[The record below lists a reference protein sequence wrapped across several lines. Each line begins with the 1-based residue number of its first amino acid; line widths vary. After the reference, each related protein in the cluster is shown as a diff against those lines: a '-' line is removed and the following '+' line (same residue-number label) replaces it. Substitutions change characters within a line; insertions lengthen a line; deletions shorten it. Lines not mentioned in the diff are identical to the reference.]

1 MEAVRNCAVLAPMF
15 LSLFALTAL
24 AVAQQVP
31 PASVASTY
39 SLTTSTAFPY
49 PSATQST
56 DDTQSFIVSQWSL
69 SKGRIQ
75 NNPQNLAFID
85 DPFPNNPPPVTD
97 SSNYTG
103 PVLQVTYPQG
113 SYSDGAGG
121 TGGVG
126 GAQFIN
132 LWNASDGSSF
142 NSMLLSYEVA
152 FDTNF
157 NWVLGGKLPG
167 LRGGL
172 ATSGCSGGS
181 QSDGSSCF
189 SSRVMWR
196 QNAAGE
202 VYAYI
207 PTPNGLCNDN
217 NIICNSDYG
226 ISISRGSFTFTTG
239 QWNRIT
245 MLVLL
250 NNPPDLANGNIQ
262 LYFNDVLA
270 INQTNLQIRSNSS
283 LAANGMYFSTFFG
296 GSDSSYETPVTTYTY
311 FRNLQLWG
319 GSASSSLSG
328 EPVTSGAVRRTPGLW
343 LLLLLITLVY
353 LI

>member
-1 MEAVRNCAVLAPMF
+1 MIISL
-15 LSLFALTAL
+15 LFALSAL
-24 AVAQQVP
+24 ALCEAQQVP
-31 PASVASTY
+31 PASVASNY
-39 SLTTSTAFPY
+39 ELATSTSFPF
-49 PSATQST
+49 PAATQTSP
-56 DDTQSFIVSQWSL
+56 DTESFIVAQWSL

-75 NNPQNLAFID
+75 NNPQNLAFVD
-85 DPFPNNPPPVTD
+85 DPYPNNPPPVAV

-103 PVLQVTYPQG
+103 PVLQVTYPQD
-113 SYSDGAGG
+113 SFSDTSSSSGG
-121 TGGVG
+121 G

-152 FDTNF
+152 FQANF
-157 NWVLGGKLPG
+157 DWVKGGKLPG

-181 QSDGSSCF
+181 ASNGTSCF

-196 QNAAGE
+196 QNGAGE

-207 PTPNGLCNDN
+207 PTSNDLCSNS
-217 NIICNSDYG
+217 NIICNPDFG
-226 ISISRGSFTFTTG
+226 ISISRGSFTFAAG
-239 QWNRIT
+239 QWNRVT
-245 MLVLL
+245 MLLQL
-250 NNPPDLANGNIQ
+250 NNPPDLANGHIE

-270 INQTNLQIRSNSS
+270 INETNLQIRSVSS

-296 GSDSSYETPVTTYTY
+296 GSDPSYETPVTTYTY

-319 GSASSSLSG
+319 GSAPSTLTG
-328 EPVTSGAVRRTPGLW
+328 TPVKSDAIRRIPGAKG
-343 LLLLLITLVY
+343 LLLLLSLITLY
-353 LI
+353 LQ